1 MVSVAWAFEPIAVAP
16 SLVACAHKPE
26 PVASTPLTLPQV
38 AATTLLMA
46 LPLVPRVCTVP
57 LLLAPPLVV
66 PPSVPPFA
74 VAFFDASTSEV
85 SEVDKEVV
93 PLVMLLRPLES
104 DVTWLRPVDND
115 EMPVEREEIPLDVDD
130 DRELTLPL
138 VVDSPVDSELTFE
151 VLPDKPVDK
160 ELMLLALVDKPL
172 EVEADSEFTL
182 LLVELSAVDN
192 DPSPLEVAVDSEF
205 NWLTFTASVF
215 CVPAATLMIC
225 RSLPTEPTDTTL
237 LRPSLFELAPIATEL
252 DPALTNA
259 LSRSFCLPSALK

>member
-1 MVSVAWAFEPIAVAP
+1 
-16 SLVACAHKPE
+16 
-26 PVASTPLTLPQV
+26 
-38 AATTLLMA
+38 MA
-46 LPLVPRVCTVP
+46 LPVVPRVCTVP

-74 VAFFDASTSEV
+74 VAFFEASTSDV
-85 SEVDKEVV
+85 KVVDKEVV
-93 PLVMLLRPLES
+93 PLAILLRPLES

-115 EMPVEREEIPLDVDD
+115 EMPVESEEIPLEVDD

-138 VVDSPVDSELTFE
+138 VVDSPVDSELTFDA
-151 VLPDKPVDK
+151 LLDKPVDK
-160 ELMLLALVDKPL
+160 ELMLLVLLDRPV
-172 EVEADSEFTL
+172 EVEADSEFRL
-182 LLVELSAVDN
+182 LLVELRPLDN
-192 DPSPLEVAVDSEF
+192 DPRPLAVAVDSEF
-205 NWLTFTASVF
+205 SWLTFTASVF

-225 RSLPTEPTDTTL
+225 RSLPEEPTDTTL